1 MRGMTA
7 QRYAWPDAKPIF
19 CLKINPAKRAKRTS
33 FERRFFDRVLVG
45 KKLVLDAAGQS
56 FTYGQPRHAGSV
68 CSVEQPRR
76 AKMLLFSFL
85 FEIVVI
91 LQSNFLGDVF
101 HV

>member
-33 FERRFFDRVLVG
+33 FERRSFDRVLVG
-45 KKLVLDAAGQS
+45 KKLVLDAACQS
-56 FTYGQPRHAGSV
+56 FTYGQPRH
-68 CSVEQPRR
+68 